1 MAEHALLSASGS
13 DKWLS
18 CGAALG
24 FEALLEAD
32 TGSYYAREG
41 TASHEVLSMSLIQ
54 NKEPSSFLGQF
65 ITVDKGEE
73 TEEIIEV
80 NQDMI
85 NAVEITVD
93 YVKRLTTK
101 PGFYEEKVDY
111 SHLAPKGFG
120 TTDIA
125 LEVYDK
131 VDINTYV
138 NTLYIIDF
146 KYGAGVRVAAH
157 MNSQLLLYALGALN
171 SLEFAFERDIERVVI
186 VVMQPRV
193 DNIDEYEISID
204 DLLAWGEQV
213 KPKAILAND
222 LYLKAVASGRAPD
235 AKYFNPTKKG
245 CQWCQGRRL
254 KKCKAHAKLGYSAAL
269 EGFDDLTIEKQAD
282 LPAIEV
288 SENTLKDPAFLDST
302 DLAAIYSNMAMFLSF
317 GKDLDE
323 EIATRVQGGESIPGL
338 RIVET
343 ENPRS
348 WKGDD
353 DAAIAAM
360 RTAGLVKGD
369 YLKIGIVSPTE
380 AEIKLT
386 IARPKDYKRRYRKLA
401 AAAIHRLPGKPKI
414 IIDKTKPV
422 EVEDDLLG

>member
-13 DKWLS
+13 AKWLS
-18 CGAALG
+18 CAAALG
-24 FEALLEAD
+24 FEALLDDD
-32 TGSYYAREG
+32 TGSSFSREG
-41 TASHEVLSMSLIQ
+41 TAAHEVLERSLVGD
-54 NKEPSSFLGQF
+54 KEPSSFLGQL
-65 ITVDKGEE
+65 ITVDAGEPTE
-73 TEEIIEV
+73 TAIEV

-111 SHLAPKGFG
+111 SHIAPNGFG
-120 TTDIA
+120 TTDIT

-138 NTLYIIDF
+138 NTLYIVDF

-171 SLEFAFERDIERVVI
+171 SLEFAFQRDIERVVI

-193 DNIDEYEISID
+193 DNIDEYAISIK
-204 DLLAWGEQV
+204 DLLKWGEGV

-222 LYLKAVASGRAPD
+222 LYLKAVASGKAPE
-235 AKYFNPTKKG
+235 AKHFNPTKKG
-245 CQWCQGRRL
+245 CQWCQGRKL
-254 KKCKAHAKLGYSAAL
+254 KKCKAYAQLGYKAAL
-269 EGFDDLTIEKQAD
+269 EGFEDLTIEQQAD
-282 LPAIEV
+282 IPAIEV
-288 SENTLKDPAFLDST
+288 STDTLKDPAFLDST
-302 DLAAIYSNMAMFLSF
+302 DLAEIYSNMALFLSF
-317 GKDLDE
+317 GKDLGE
-323 EIATRVQGGESIPGL
+323 EIAARIQSGENIPGL
-338 RIVET
+338 SIIDT

-353 DAAIAAM
+353 DHAIAAM

-369 YLKIGIVSPTE
+369 YLAIGIISPTE

-386 IARPKDYKRRYRKLA
+386 IARPKDYKRRYKKLA
-401 AAAIHRLPGKPKI
+401 AAAIHRLPGNPKI
-414 IIDKTKPV
+414 IVETIKPV